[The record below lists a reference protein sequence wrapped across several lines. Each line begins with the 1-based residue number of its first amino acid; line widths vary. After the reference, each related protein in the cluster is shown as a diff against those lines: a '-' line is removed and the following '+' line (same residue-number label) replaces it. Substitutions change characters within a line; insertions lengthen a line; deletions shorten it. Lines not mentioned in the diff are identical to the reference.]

1 MPKIEKADN
10 RTNDAGAGQKPAS
23 ILASVI
29 TRFKRMRISRRVLLV
44 AAPVVLVIIALT
56 LAALI
61 IPGRGGNGQLPLA
74 GSTPTASAPNI
85 SIPESLVT
93 TNSWMNFYGLECTLD
108 GQPLPVGSVITV
120 RDPEGIL
127 CGEFSVT
134 QAGRYGLMPVYG
146 DDLSTQ
152 VDEGALLGDSL
163 HFYINGI
170 LVTVTGPD
178 EPVWTAMGDLKQ
190 VNLQEASTEQ

>member
-1 MPKIEKADN
+1 MPKIERTDN
-10 RTNDAGAGQKPAS
+10 RTNDTRTGEKAPG
-23 ILASVI
+23 ILASII
-29 TRFKRMRISRRVLLV
+29 TGFKRMRVSRRVLLII
-44 AAPVVLVIIALT
+44 APVLLVIIALAV
-56 LAALI
+56 AAVI
-61 IPGRGGNGQLPLA
+61 IPGRGGNGQFTPA
-74 GSTPTASAPNI
+74 EPTPTTSAPNT
-85 SIPESLVT
+85 SYIPGSVVP
-93 TNSWMNFYGLECTLD
+93 TNNWMNFYGLECTLD

-170 LVTVTGPD
+170 LATVIGPD

-190 VNLQEASTEQ
+190 VNLQAFTTH